1 MIQDKYRELIMANV
15 SPTPDTL
22 RMYMRGEKTLDE
34 LKNEY
39 PLGMNKIKDVDWSKL
54 GYDKSSPFRS
64 VDIRQYRKVPQEIR
78 KAFNS
83 LKRKYDIAHG
93 SWEDYNRAMIEDGF
107 DMNTVKAFLEQN
119 SNPYNYEPDKD
130 YYGIKAYSKN
140 EPDSDELLPF
150 YEDVEDED
158 ADIHHLGKSVWH
170 INGVDD
176 GGRGG
181 FSLNGLARDYQSEDD
196 PENYIERI
204 LYNID
209 DPRLKKELLQQKVQG
224 FAEAEREDDRS
235 RVAVITKSKGEDI
248 LPRSVVELVNQGYE
262 PERDYEEEH
271 VVKELIPIEEIP
283 IDSKSFSRAD
293 IEMAAKDK
301 GMSYNDF
308 IHSKYL
314 LQFLRDKGFA
324 LDDFRSLKELEELGE
339 YSAYNNEST
348 ARKVMERLMSRGY
361 DNIISD
367 EHLKIKERFL

>member
-1 MIQDKYRELIMANV
+1 M
-15 SPTPDTL
+15 
-22 RMYMRGEKTLDE
+22 
-34 LKNEY
+34 
-39 PLGMNKIKDVDWSKL
+39 
-54 GYDKSSPFRS
+54 
-64 VDIRQYRKVPQEIR
+64 
-78 KAFNS
+78 
-83 LKRKYDIAHG
+83 
-93 SWEDYNRAMIEDGF
+93 
-107 DMNTVKAFLEQN
+107 
-119 SNPYNYEPDKD
+119 
-130 YYGIKAYSKN
+130 
-140 EPDSDELLPF
+140 
-150 YEDVEDED
+150 
-158 ADIHHLGKSVWH
+158 
-170 INGVDD
+170 
-176 GGRGG
+176 
-181 FSLNGLARDYQSEDD
+181 
-196 PENYIERI
+196 
-204 LYNID
+204 
-209 DPRLKKELLQQKVQG
+209 
-224 FAEAEREDDRS
+224 
-235 RVAVITKSKGEDI
+235 AVITKSKGEDI

-367 EHLKIKERFL
+367 KHLKVKERFL

>member
-1 MIQDKYRELIMANV
+1 MIQDKYRELIENYV
-15 SPTPDTL
+15 NPTPDTL

-39 PLGMNKIKDVDWSKL
+39 PLGIDNVEDEDL
-54 GYDKSSPFRS
+54 FRRLYDKDSPFRS
-64 VDIRQYRKVPQEIR
+64 IDISKYSRVPKEVR
-78 KAFNS
+78 KAYNR
-83 LKRKYDIAHG
+83 LKKNYDIVDG

-130 YYGIKAYSKN
+130 YYGIKAYKKN
-140 EPDSDELLPF
+140 ELDSNELLPF
-150 YEDVEDED
+150 YGDIEDKDVDV
-158 ADIHHLGKSVWH
+158 HHLGKSVWH
-170 INGVDD
+170 INKVGE

-204 LYNID
+204 LYSID

-224 FAEAEREDDRS
+224 FAEAEREDDRN
-235 RVAVITKSKGEDI
+235 RVAVITKSKGKDI
-248 LPRSVVELVNQGYE
+248 LPRSVVGLVNQGYDAQ
-262 PERDYEEEH
+262 RDNEEEH

-339 YSAYNNEST
+339 FSAYNNEST

-361 DNIISD
+361 DNILSD
-367 EHLKIKERFL
+367 KHLKVKERFL

>member
-1 MIQDKYRELIMANV
+1 MIQDKYRELILANV

-39 PLGMNKIKDVDWSKL
+39 PLGINNVKDVDWSKL
-54 GYDKSSPFRS
+54 GYVKDSPFRS

-119 SNPYNYEPDKD
+119 SNPYNYGPNKD
-130 YYGIKAYSKN
+130 YYGVKAYSKN
-140 EPDSDELLPF
+140 ELDSDELLPF

-224 FAEAEREDDRS
+224 FAEAEREDDRN
-235 RVAVITKSKGEDI
+235 RVAVITKSKGKDI
-248 LPRSVVELVNQGYE
+248 LPRSVVELVNQGYD

-283 IDSKSFSRAD
+283 IDSKSISRAD

-314 LQFLRDKGFA
+314 LKFLRDKGFA

-339 YSAYNNEST
+339 YSAYNNESI